1 MFKEN
6 LAVVVDGWRKIRSSS
21 MESRINLQGKG
32 EKLSTLKSKVAAVKA
47 KGSMTAQEKAEI
59 DALKAELGVN

>member
-6 LAVVVDGWRKIRSSS
+6 LAVVVDGWRKIRKSS

-32 EKLSTLKSKVAAVKA
+32 DKLSLLRSKIAAGRA
-47 KGSMTAQEKAEI
+47 KGSASAQEKAEI
-59 DALKAELGVN
+59 EALKAELGVN